1 VATVA
6 GAVGEVAAAAVPAT
20 AELERRPG
28 NSVGKF
34 YITTAIDYANGDP
47 HIGHA
52 YEKIGADAIARFHR
66 LRGDQVH
73 FLIGMDE
80 HGQTVSQKAAERG
93 LTPQQQVDEISPKF
107 RATWDRLSI
116 SYDQFIR
123 TTDSAHKA
131 GVRALIKRIFDSS
144 PDDFYERSYRGLYC
158 IGCESFKQAAEVED
172 GRCVLHP
179 TRVLESI
186 EERNWFF
193 RLSKYEGFLRRLFTE
208 RPEFLQPESRR
219 NEMLAL
225 LDRGLEDISASR
237 ARFSWGVPFPSPLS
251 DGDQQT
257 TYVWFDALPNYLTAT
272 GFPAKGYRDRW
283 PADVHVIGKDI
294 TRFHSIIWPAMLQ
307 AAELP
312 LPRRVWVHGFVLFG
326 GERFS
331 KSAGV
336 RLDLEEAIARFGVD
350 AFRYF
355 LLREVPFDA
364 DGSFTWERFEERY
377 NADLAN
383 ALGNLASRVVTMV
396 EKYTG
401 GVVPAGARNEN
412 DDADSIDLA
421 DYVGSM
427 DGSRGYL
434 AHEALKVV
442 WRSVTRA
449 NEYAQKTQP
458 WSLARNPEDRI
469 ALENA
474 LASLVRQLARL
485 AVVLSPFMPSKSQ
498 ELWVSLG
505 ASGDVA
511 AQSLE
516 RLGRLDPAGWR
527 VTKGQALFPRE
538 RPAAKAPSPS

>member
-1 VATVA
+1 
-6 GAVGEVAAAAVPAT
+6 
-20 AELERRPG
+20 
-28 NSVGKF
+28 VGKF

-66 LRGDQVH
+66 LRGDDVH

-80 HGQTVSQKAAERG
+80 HGQTVAQKAAERG
-93 LTPQQQVDEISPKF
+93 LTPQQQVDEIAPRF
-107 RATWDRLSI
+107 RAMWEKLEI
-116 SYDQFIR
+116 SHDQFIR
-123 TTDSAHKA
+123 TTEDAHKA
-131 GVRALIKRIFDSS
+131 GVRALIKRIFDNN
-144 PDDFYERSYRGLYC
+144 PDDFYEKSYRGLYC
-158 IGCESFKQAAEVED
+158 IGCESFKQASEVVD

-179 TRVLESI
+179 TRVLEQV

-193 RLSKYEGFLRRLFTE
+193 RLSKYAGFLRRLFTE

-219 NEMLAL
+219 NEMLSL
-225 LDRGLEDISASR
+225 LEQGLEDISASR
-237 ARFSWGVPFPSPLS
+237 ARFAWGVPFPAPLS
-251 DGDQQT
+251 DGEQQT

-326 GERFS
+326 GEKLS
-331 KSAGV
+331 KTAGV
-336 RLDLEEAIARFGVD
+336 RLELEEAIGRFGVD

-383 ALGNLASRVVTMV
+383 AFGNLASRVVTML

-401 GVVPAGARNEN
+401 GAVPRGESNEI
-412 DDADSIDLA
+412 DRADASDLT
-421 DYVGSM
+421 DYLSAL
-427 DGSRGYL
+427 DGTRGYL
-434 AHEALKVV
+434 LHEALRVV

-449 NEYAQKTQP
+449 NEYAQQKQP
-458 WSLARNPEDRI
+458 WSLSKQPEARAE
-469 ALENA
+469 LEQV

-485 AVVLSPFMPSKSQ
+485 SVLVSPFMPVKAQ
-498 ELWVSLG
+498 ELWQSLG
-505 ASGDVA
+505 APGSVSD
-511 AQSLE
+511 Q
-516 RLGRLDPAGWR
+516 RLDALQRLDPTGWR
-527 VTKGQALFPRE
+527 VTKGPALFPRE
-538 RPAAKAPSPS
+538 QPPPKASSAA